1 MQEAIDHLEK
11 HKVFIDTLGTDM
23 IPLSEAY
30 KAIELSVNQQ
40 LVETMDALQSGL
52 GQLGIDLQ
60 ELQNEEEND

>member
-60 ELQNEEEND
+60 ELQNEGEND